1 MSDYT
6 PFKMKG
12 MPMIQG
18 SSSHK
23 QAIAGSSPNKQIPT
37 IIKYGAKYA
46 GKAIKYIDDLISGGT
61 KVATKTKPKPKVT
74 QTVTKGTSKHKTHT
88 GPTTTVK
95 TTKADGS
102 THTITKHDKSGTV
115 MQEGTTGVS
124 GTTPKVKETPK
135 LDYRGV
141 NKGSKK
147 KHINSSK
154 RGQRRDDGTR
164 Y

>member
-18 SSSHK
+18 SNSHK
-23 QAIAGSSPNKQIPT
+23 QAVEGSSPNKQWQKHAIQGA
-37 IIKYGAKYA
+37 IKA
-46 GKAIKYIDDLISGGT
+46 GKYLYNLAKGT
-61 KVATKTKPKPKVT
+61 SKVATKTKPKPTVT

-102 THTITKHDKSGTV
+102 KHTITKHDKSGVVT
-115 MQEGTTGVS
+115 QEGTTGVS